1 MKILCQILSI
11 LLVIVAVS
19 GCTAYVNADINANS
33 GNSSSQSE
41 SSENVSSELSSDD
54 LSSLW
59 DDVQLEVEGN
69 LTLKFCFILKT
80 INKFQRFL
88 VQ

>member
-1 MKILCQILSI
+1 MK
-11 LLVIVAVS
+11 
-19 GCTAYVNADINANS
+19 
-33 GNSSSQSE
+33 
-41 SSENVSSELSSDD
+41 DD
-54 LSSLW
+54 CIEPSPYMFGLKLIW
-59 DDVQLEVEGN
+59 AQLEVEGN